1 MLRSLGWTLQFIG
14 LVVVGSALL
23 MGLLEGALRAEIV
36 MLAVGGG
43 LFLLGRW
50 LQQGRLEG

>member
-23 MGLLEGALRAEIV
+23 MGLLEGALRAEVV